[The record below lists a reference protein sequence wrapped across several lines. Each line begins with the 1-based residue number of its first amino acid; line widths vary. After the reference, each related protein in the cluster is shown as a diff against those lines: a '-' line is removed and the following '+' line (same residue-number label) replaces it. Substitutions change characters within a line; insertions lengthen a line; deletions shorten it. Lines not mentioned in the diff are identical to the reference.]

1 MPVTHCGKRAHDFC
15 KHGLKLSTQAA
26 DGVEHF
32 IQYGICEEVTVP
44 VVMMVAA
51 DEDPVVG
58 LSLFLEMKKVNNL
71 CTNY

>member
-1 MPVTHCGKRAHDFC
+1 
-15 KHGLKLSTQAA
+15 
-26 DGVEHF
+26 
-32 IQYGICEEVTVP
+32 
-44 VVMMVAA
+44 MMVAA

>member
-1 MPVTHCGKRAHDFC
+1 M
-15 KHGLKLSTQAA
+15 
-26 DGVEHF
+26 
-32 IQYGICEEVTVP
+32 EEVTVP